1 MSDVRH
7 TRQVRLAEVGDAGQ
21 ARIGATTAHVEA
33 EGLAGAV
40 EARYLAG
47 AGVVKIATT
56 SDAIGDAARAE
67 DARVEIVPAPRVHLG
82 RGEPPPFAFRDP
94 AARDVAMGA
103 WRALVHV
110 RRAIKRGDES

>member
-56 SDAIGDAARAE
+56 SDAIGDAARAV
-67 DARVEIVPAPRVHLG
+67 DARVDPSPRVHLG

>member
-21 ARIGATTAHVEA
+21 ARIAATTALVEA
-33 EGLAGAV
+33 EGLAGVV

-56 SDAIGDAARAE
+56 SDAIGDAARAV
-67 DARVEIVPAPRVHLG
+67 DARVEIVASPRVRLG
-82 RGEPPPFAFRDP
+82 QGGPPSFAFRDP
-94 AARDVAMGA
+94 VARDVAMGA

-110 RRAIKRGDES
+110 RRAIKRGNES